1 MAIAGGFS
9 PVSVFGWEASS
20 PPQPRASRQAST
32 GGQPSPAPWGSTPN
46 SAWSRF
52 LTNCFED
59 LCRHENRLKIE
70 FFESSPI
77 ENNFAEFVERNLH
90 DEVAANHYFSVTYG
104 RPRCSKQLVSNLLVN
119 FYCPDTTRAG
129 ILGIVATRRQ

>member
-1 MAIAGGFS
+1 MIIYGENSRNLGGSVVGQCEQVWRPGGS
-9 PVSVFGWEASS
+9 PVPAGSWPVT
-20 PPQPRASRQAST
+20 SR
-32 GGQPSPAPWGSTPN
+32 
-46 SAWSRF
+46 
-52 LTNCFED
+52 LETNCFED